1 MTLLS
6 FGGAHLAIITCIA
19 GNDTPYDSNDLRLS
33 ITSKYLETDLLI

>member
-19 GNDTPYDSNDLRLS
+19 GNDTPYNKNSLKLS
-33 ITSKYLETDLLI
+33 IVFKYLRINPLI